1 MIPTKIILSSNQRI
15 IEIAIAKYNLQK
27 INNENDLDIFEANIK
42 NETEN
47 EKIVFINIIKN
58 LDLVF
63 THIEENYIYD
73 KIINI
78 DESKVFM
85 NFELKTGDIVIPNT
99 FTTLNNENKAFFVD
113 SVIGEN
119 YDLLKFGLILNG
131 ICLSVGNKKIEDLEE
146 LKEDFYADIID
157 VNSYDLIEKNTKLNN
172 DSIFSAIKI
181 VVGEEDELLDEYYI
195 NALNILDL
203 IY

>member
-15 IEIAIAKYNLQK
+15 LEIAIAKYNLQK
-27 INNENDLDIFEANIK
+27 INNENDLDIFEVNIK
-42 NETEN
+42 NEEETE
-47 EKIVFINIIKN
+47 KLVFIKIFKNI
-58 LDLVF
+58 DLVF
-63 THIEENYIYD
+63 NHIEENYIYQ

-78 DESKVFM
+78 DDSKVFL
-85 NFELKTGDIVIPNT
+85 NFELKSGDIVIPNT
-99 FTTLNNENKAFFVD
+99 FISLSNENKAFFVD
-113 SVIGEN
+113 SVIWEN
-119 YDLLKFGLILNG
+119 YDLLKFWLILNG
-131 ICLSVGNKKIEDLEE
+131 ICLSVWNKKVDDLEN

-172 DSIFSAIKI
+172 DSIFSSIKI
-181 VVGEEDELLDEYYI
+181 VVWDEEEFLDEYYI

>member
-42 NETEN
+42 NETET
-47 EKIVFINIIKN
+47 EKIIFINIIKN

-113 SVIGEN
+113 SVIWEN
-119 YDLLKFGLILNG
+119 YDLLKFWLVLNG
-131 ICLSVGNKKIEDLEE
+131 ICLSVWNKKIEDLEE

-181 VVGEEDELLDEYYI
+181 VVWEEDELLDEYYI

>member
-99 FTTLNNENKAFFVD
+99 FTTLNNEDDAFFVD
-113 SVIGEN
+113 SVIWEN
-119 YDLLKFGLILNG
+119 YDLLKFWLILNG
-131 ICLSVGNKKIEDLEE
+131 ICLLVWNKKIEDLEE

-181 VVGEEDELLDEYYI
+181 VVWEEDELLDEYYI